1 MTTQA
6 GKIARYRALHES
18 GTFVIPNPWDIG
30 SARYLKSL
38 GFKALASTSG
48 GFAWTI
54 GKADFEWSVTL
65 EETLEHLRV
74 LSAAT
79 GLPLNADFE
88 SGYADDPEGV
98 AANVKRCVETGVS
111 GLSIEDHTSL
121 KDKPLYDLPEAVARI
136 RAARVAIDATGLPVM
151 LTARSEAWLVR
162 HPEAK
167 SESIKRLVA
176 FAEAGAD
183 VLYAPGVRTAEDIAE
198 QVKAVAPKPV
208 NVLVGWHG
216 LPVKQLADL
225 GVRRV
230 SIGGALAK
238 VGWSAVMAAAEE
250 IAKEGT
256 FGSFAGGRDVNGFFR
271 SLS

>member
-1 MTTQA
+1 
-6 GKIARYRALHES
+6 
-18 GTFVIPNPWDIG
+18 
-30 SARYLKSL
+30 L

-79 GLPLNADFE
+79 DLPVNADFE

-98 AANVKRCVETGVS
+98 AANVRRCVESGVA

-121 KDKPLYDLPEAVARI
+121 KDKPLYDLSDAVARI
-136 RAARVAIDATGLPVM
+136 RAARAAIDATGLPVV

-183 VLYAPGVRTAEDIAE
+183 VLYAPGVRSAEDIAE

-216 LPVKQLADL
+216 LPVQQLADL

-256 FGSFAGGRDVNGFFR
+256 FTSFAGGRDVNGFFR

>member
-6 GKIARYRALHES
+6 DKIARFRALHES

-38 GFKALASTSG
+38 GFKALASTSA

-54 GKADFEWSVTL
+54 GKADFQWSVSL
-65 EETLEHLRV
+65 EEMLEHLRA

-79 GLPLNADFE
+79 DLPVNADFE

-98 AANVKRCVETGVS
+98 GASVTRCVASGIS
-111 GLSIEDHTSL
+111 GLSIEDHTAL
-121 KDKPLYDLPEAVARI
+121 KDKPLYDFQAAVARI
-136 RAARVAIDATGLPVM
+136 RAARAAIDATGLPVM

-167 SESIKRLVA
+167 RESIRRLVA

-183 VLYAPGVRTAEDIAE
+183 VLYAPGVRTVEDIAE

-208 NVLVGWHG
+208 NVLVGWQG
-216 LPVKQLADL
+216 LPVQQLADL

-250 IAKEGT
+250 IARDGT
-256 FGSFAGGRDVNGFFR
+256 FNSFAGGRDVNGFFR
-271 SLS
+271 SLG